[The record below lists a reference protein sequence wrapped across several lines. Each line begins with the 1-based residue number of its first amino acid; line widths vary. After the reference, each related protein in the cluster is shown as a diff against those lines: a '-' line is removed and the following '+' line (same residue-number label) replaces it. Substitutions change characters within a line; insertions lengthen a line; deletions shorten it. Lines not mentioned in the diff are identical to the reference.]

1 MEISTRNTPFTKES
15 AEALLRADY
24 GPIDG
29 IGWVTLDEQYCG
41 DDVSV
46 VSKLVNHFDVPL
58 KRLQEAAY
66 YLSNLSTTPY
76 WLAEQF
82 SGKGSAATEATVP
95 GL

>member
-1 MEISTRNTPFTKES
+1 MTINERNTPFTKES

-41 DDVSV
+41 YDLSV
-46 VSKLVNHFDVPL
+46 VFKLVNHFDVPL
-58 KRLQEAAY
+58 RRLQWAAN
-66 YLSNLSTTPY
+66 YLSNLSTSPY

-82 SGKGSAATEATVP
+82 SEEGSAVTEAPVP